1 MTILIQKAHI
11 SDPLSPH
18 HDKIMDIF
26 IRDGVIEQIDPQIDL
41 PSDKTIALEGL
52 HVSPGWVDI
61 FGDAG
66 DPGFEHRETLETAS
80 MAAAAGGYTHL
91 FVLPNTKPV
100 VHDKSLVEY
109 VRDKKISSPV
119 TLHPIG
125 AVTRHTEGKELAEIY
140 DMRRSGAVAFS
151 DGIHPIQQAGM
162 MIKALQYVKAF
173 DGVIIQVPDDRSIA
187 PHGLMHEGILS
198 TRLGLQGRPALAEE
212 LIIARDIKLT
222 RYAASRLHITGVTLP
237 KSMEY
242 IRRAK
247 QGGIDVTCSVTP
259 HHLYFCDEDL
269 IDYDSILKVDPPFRT
284 RTDMESMLQAVLDGS
299 VDVIASHHLP
309 LHEDRKTC
317 EFEYASPG
325 TIGLET
331 TFGVLGILGVPFEVF
346 LTLASSNPRRIFG
359 LPPATIQVGN
369 MADITLFQ
377 PEIRYVFERKDIRSR
392 SKNSP
397 FIGKTLKGKVI
408 GVVNGN
414 KSTI

>member
-18 HDKIMDIF
+18 HDTIMDIF
-26 IRDGVIEQIDPQIDL
+26 IRDGVIQAIDPQITL
-41 PSDKTIALEGL
+41 PADKTVALDGL

-61 FGDAG
+61 FADAG
-66 DPGFEHRETLETAS
+66 DPGFEHRETLESAS
-80 MAAAAGGYTHL
+80 TAAAAGGYTHL

-100 VHDKSLVEY
+100 LHDKSLVEY
-109 VRDKKISSPV
+109 VRDKKISAPV

-125 AVTRHTEGKELAEIY
+125 AVTRLTEGKELAEIY
-140 DMRRSGAVAFS
+140 DMRHSGAIAFS
-151 DGIHPIQQAGM
+151 DGIHPIQHAGM

-187 PHGLMHEGILS
+187 PHGLMHEGIVS
-198 TRLGLQGRPALAEE
+198 TRLGLPGRPALAEE
-212 LIIARDIKLT
+212 LIVARDIKLT

-259 HHLYFCDEDL
+259 HHLCFCDEDL
-269 IDYDSILKVDPPFRT
+269 RDYDSNLKVDPPLRT
-284 RTDMESMLQAVLDGS
+284 RADMGSMLQAVLDGS
-299 VDVIASHHLP
+299 VDIIASHHLP

-331 TFGVLGILGVPFEVF
+331 AFGALGMLGVPVDVF
-346 LTLASSNPRRIFG
+346 LKLASGNPRRIFG

-369 MADITLFQ
+369 MADMTLFQ
-377 PEIRYVFERKDIRSR
+377 PEISHVFERKDIRSR

-397 FIGKTLKGKVI
+397 FIGKTLKGKVV
-408 GVVNGN
+408 GVVNGD
-414 KSTI
+414 KTTI